1 MMRAV
6 SLLIGMLFSLHA
18 AAAIDTFTFK
28 DEAQEQQFRQLTEE
42 LRCPKCQNNSIADSN
57 AMIASD
63 MKLKVYELMQQG
75 KSKPQI
81 VDYMVERYG
90 HFVTYEPPLTPATVI
105 LWALP
110 ALFVVGGI
118 GVIVLRSR
126 RRQKISLAED
136 YSAQSGAVARGK
148 ISLWVF
154 LPGALILVAVS
165 AGSYLKTSGL
175 GQLQAWRQATAET
188 PALLKRVLDPQ
199 AAPLTME
206 EMARLGLGL
215 RTRLQQQPD
224 NLEGW
229 MMLGRIGMVL
239 NNATTATQAFAHA
252 YKLAPANGEAKLGYA
267 EVLTRSADVQD
278 NQLGGLLLREML
290 KDDHT
295 NIRVLSLLAFNAF
308 ERQNYREAIGAW
320 EIMLKVLP
328 ANDQRRAVIERS
340 IDQARAQTE
349 PGTTESADKQ

>member
-1 MMRAV
+1 MIRTV
-6 SLLIGMLFSLHA
+6 FLLIGMWCSLHA

-28 DEAQEQQFRQLTEE
+28 DEAQEQQFRQLTEA

-75 KSKPQI
+75 KSKQQI

-90 HFVTYEPPLTPATVI
+90 HFVTYQPPLTPATVI
-105 LWALP
+105 LWVLP
-110 ALFVVGGI
+110 TLFIISGAA
-118 GVIVLRSR
+118 VIVLRSR
-126 RRQKISLAED
+126 RRQKISLTDEA
-136 YSAQSGAVARGK
+136 SASRRG
-148 ISLWVF
+148 IAAGNMSLWVF
-154 LPGALILVAVS
+154 VPGAVLLLGVS
-165 AGSYLKTSGL
+165 AGSYLKISGL
-175 GQLQAWRQATAET
+175 AQVQAWRQATAET

-199 AAPLTME
+199 APPLTME
-206 EMARLGLGL
+206 EMARLGVGL
-215 RTRLQQQPD
+215 RTRLQEQPD

-239 NNATTATQAFAHA
+239 NNAPTATHAFAHA
-252 YKLAPANGEAKLGYA
+252 YKLAPANGEAKLSYA
-267 EVLTRSADVQD
+267 EVLTRSADAQD
-278 NQLGGLLLREML
+278 SQLGGVLLREML

-328 ANDQRRAVIERS
+328 ANDRRRAVIERS
-340 IDQARAQTE
+340 LEQARAQIE
-349 PGTTESADKQ
+349 LGTTESADKQ

>member
-1 MMRAV
+1 MMRALLFFIAV
-6 SLLIGMLFSLHA
+6 SFSCHA
-18 AAAIDTFTFK
+18 AAAIDTYTFK
-28 DEAQEQQFRQLTEE
+28 DEAQEQQFRQLTEQ

-57 AMIASD
+57 SMIASD

-75 KSKPQI
+75 KSSQQI
-81 VDYMVERYG
+81 IDYMVERYG
-90 HFVTYEPPLTPATVI
+90 HFVTYEPPLTPATLV

-110 ALFVVGGI
+110 ALFVFGGI

-126 RRQKISLAED
+126 RRQKISLAGDDE
-136 YSAQSGAVARGK
+136 AHPGQQAGGK

-154 LPGALILVAVS
+154 LPGALALVAVS

-175 GQLQAWRQATAET
+175 GQVRAWQQATAET
-188 PALLKRVLDPQ
+188 PALLKRVLDQQ

-215 RTRLQQQPD
+215 RTRLQLQPD

-239 NNATTATQAFAHA
+239 NNATTATQAFARA
-252 YKLAPANGEAKLGYA
+252 YKLAPANAEAKLGYA
-267 EVLTRSADVQD
+267 EVLTRSADAQD

-308 ERQNYREAIGAW
+308 ERQSYREAVGAW
-320 EIMLKVLP
+320 QTMLKILP
-328 ANDQRRAVIERS
+328 AGDRRRAVIERS
-340 IDQARAQTE
+340 IEQAGAQSET
-349 PGTTESADKQ
+349 GTTESADKQ

>member
-1 MMRAV
+1 MIRV
-6 SLLIGMLFSLHA
+6 FFLLVGMLFSVHA

-28 DEAQEQQFRQLTEE
+28 DEAQEQQFRQLTEA

-75 KSKPQI
+75 KSKQQI

-105 LWALP
+105 LWVLP
-110 ALFVVGGI
+110 GLFIVGGAA
-118 GVIVLRSR
+118 VIVLRSR
-126 RRQKISLAED
+126 RRQKISLTEENPAL
-136 YSAQSGAVARGK
+136 SSGMTRGK

-154 LPGALILVAVS
+154 LPGGVLLLAVS

-175 GQLQAWRQATAET
+175 AQVQAWRQATAET

-252 YKLAPANGEAKLGYA
+252 YKLAPTNGEAKLGYA
-267 EVLTRSADVQD
+267 EVLTRSADAQD

-320 EIMLKVLP
+320 DMMLKILP

-340 IDQARAQTE
+340 IDQARAQLE
-349 PGTTESADKQ
+349 LGTTESADKQ

>member
-1 MMRAV
+1 MRAV
-6 SLLIGMLFSLHA
+6 FLLIGMLFSFHA
-18 AAAIDTFTFK
+18 AATIDTYTFK
-28 DEAQEQQFRQLTEE
+28 DEAQEQQFRQLTEA

-57 AMIASD
+57 SMIASD

-75 KSKPQI
+75 KSKQQI

-110 ALFVVGGI
+110 VLFIVGGA
-118 GVIVLRSR
+118 GVIVMRSR
-126 RRQKISLAED
+126 RRQKISLAQDEP
-136 YSAQSGAVARGK
+136 QSDVAPVEK
-148 ISLWVF
+148 LSLWVF
-154 LPGALILVAVS
+154 LPGALLLVAVS
-165 AGSYLKTSGL
+165 VGSFLKTSGL
-175 GQLQAWRQATAET
+175 GQVQAWRQATAET

-252 YKLAPANGEAKLGYA
+252 WKLAPANAEAKLGYA
-267 EVLTRSADVQD
+267 EVLTRSADAQD

-340 IDQARAQTE
+340 IDQARAQIE
-349 PGTTESADKQ
+349 PGTTESANKQ

>member
-1 MMRAV
+1 MMRAM
-6 SLLIGMLFSLHA
+6 LFLIGMLFSVHA
-18 AAAIDTFTFK
+18 AATIDTFTFK
-28 DEAQEQQFRQLTEE
+28 DEAQEQQFRQLTEA

-75 KSKPQI
+75 KSKQQI

-105 LWALP
+105 LWVLP
-110 ALFVVGGI
+110 ALFILGGAT
-118 GVIVLRSR
+118 VIVLRSR
-126 RRQKISLAED
+126 RRQKISLSEENPTL
-136 YSAQSGAVARGK
+136 SRGISPGK

-154 LPGALILVAVS
+154 WPGAVLLVAVS
-165 AGSYLKTSGL
+165 VGSYLKTSGL
-175 GQLQAWRQATAET
+175 AQVHAWRQATAET

-252 YKLAPANGEAKLGYA
+252 WKLAPTNSEAKLGYA
-267 EVLTRSADVQD
+267 EILTRSADEQD

-320 EIMLKVLP
+320 DMMLRILP

-340 IDQARAQTE
+340 IDRARAQLE